1 MADRRPCATGPFF
14 ICGLFARYFVFF
26 GSQMEI
32 FLILLSLSLI
42 AFFSG
47 IEIAFVSANKLRVE
61 LMKEKGS
68 YRARI
73 IADFNNN
80 PSKFIS
86 TMLIG
91 LNIALVTFGSV
102 TSNYFTHEH
111 FSFLPQGEI
120 RLLLVQ
126 TVFTTFVILIFGEL
140 LPKILFRVNSD
151 QSLLL
156 FSYPIKL
163 FYILLSPLTNI
174 FHRMSRWIIR
184 SVAGADLS
192 EAKLQF
198 TKEDLEYLVK
208 ETAVNEM
215 DADGEADPLNTD
227 IFEKA
232 LYLKDVKVRTCMIPR
247 PEIQGVELSESMEEL
262 RKRFIESKLS
272 RLVVYEEEIDN
283 IVGYVHHFDMLK
295 NPASL
300 HSIVR
305 PLPVIPTSMTARDL
319 LLQFIRERKNMARVV
334 DEYGGT
340 AGLITLEDLMEQ
352 IFGEIRDE
360 HDDEELTEKQVSE
373 VEFILSGRLD
383 IDYLNREYKL
393 DIPEGDY
400 TTLSGYVISGF
411 EDIPEAGKV
420 IEMDDFVIRVLRA
433 TDTRIEL
440 VNLKLK
446 EKE

>member
-1 MADRRPCATGPFF
+1 M
-14 ICGLFARYFVFF
+14 
-26 GSQMEI
+26 
-32 FLILLSLSLI
+32 
-42 AFFSG
+42 
-47 IEIAFVSANKLRVE
+47 
-61 LMKEKGS
+61 
-68 YRARI
+68 RARI

-300 HSIVR
+300 HSIVPFTGYTNQYDSAR
-305 PLPVIPTSMTARDL
+305 PAVTVYTR
-319 LLQFIRERKNMARVV
+319 
-334 DEYGGT
+334 
-340 AGLITLEDLMEQ
+340 
-352 IFGEIRDE
+352 
-360 HDDEELTEKQVSE
+360 TEKHGKG
-373 VEFILSGRLD
+373 GR
-383 IDYLNREYKL
+383 
-393 DIPEGDY
+393 
-400 TTLSGYVISGF
+400 
-411 EDIPEAGKV
+411 
-420 IEMDDFVIRVLRA
+420 
-433 TDTRIEL
+433 
-440 VNLKLK
+440 
-446 EKE
+446 